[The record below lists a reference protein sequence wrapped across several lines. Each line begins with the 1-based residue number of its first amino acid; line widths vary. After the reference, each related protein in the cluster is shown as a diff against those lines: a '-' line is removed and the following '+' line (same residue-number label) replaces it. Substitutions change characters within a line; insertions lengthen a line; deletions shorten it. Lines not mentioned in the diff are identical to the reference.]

1 MELEKQSNGH
11 GGARPGAG
19 RIAGTTNKLSAKEI
33 LAAITSANNGI
44 PYEVILAND
53 FLAARFDDDKHLVA
67 KYHQLILSK
76 VIADKVD
83 ITTNGQSLQAP
94 ILQFGVQELPDYVE
108 AEVRQINE

>member
-1 MELEKQSNGH
+1 MEIEKQSNH

-33 LAAITSANNGI
+33 LAAIEQQNNGI

-53 FLAARFDDDKHLVA
+53 FLAARYEDDKHLVA

-76 VIADKVD
+76 VVADKVD
-83 ITTNGQSLQAP
+83 ITSNGMSIQVPTLNFSP
-94 ILQFGVQELPDYVE
+94 KEIPDYIDVTPTD
-108 AEVRQINE
+108 VK